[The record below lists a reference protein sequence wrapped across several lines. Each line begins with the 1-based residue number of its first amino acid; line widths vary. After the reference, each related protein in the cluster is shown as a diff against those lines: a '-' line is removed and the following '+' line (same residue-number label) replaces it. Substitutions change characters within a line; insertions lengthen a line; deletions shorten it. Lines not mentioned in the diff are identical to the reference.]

1 MKYLV
6 INNPT
11 SGKTT
16 SKQTNRLKL
25 ALSNKE
31 HEWIEVSRSVSLE
44 SQIGALDDIYDVVI
58 ISGGDGTINM
68 CLQVLKKL
76 KLNKKILIYPTG
88 TTNEFAMHRNRNVD
102 TFVKQ
107 LNGEMGTEL
116 FDAGRVNG
124 ETWFSYSLSF
134 GTITKLS
141 YLTPQKYKNKLGY
154 FAYWLYGFASKL
166 WLRMKHYDI
175 SFIIDDETIEGEF
188 IFGSITNSYSL
199 GNVLKFPA
207 NSVKLDD
214 GLLEV
219 FLIRRPKNIKDVTIV
234 LSDLITRNFKS
245 SPYFIFKKAK
255 KIYVNSDSKISW
267 NCDGELMGRFQ
278 NIFVEVQEKAV
289 EC

>member
-16 SKQTNRLKL
+16 SKQTNKLKSL
-25 ALSNKE
+25 ISHKNY
-31 HEWIEVSRSVSLE
+31 EWIEISRSISLE
-44 SQIGALDDIYDVVI
+44 SQISALEDDYEIVI

-76 KLNKKILIYPTG
+76 KLNKKIYIYPTG
-88 TTNEFAMHRNRNVD
+88 TTNEFAMHRNRSVD

-107 LNGEMGTEL
+107 LNGEMGTEIY
-116 FDAGRVNG
+116 DAGRVNG

-154 FAYWLYGFASKL
+154 LGYWLYGFVSKF

-175 SFIIDDETIEGEF
+175 SFVIDDEIIEGEF

-199 GNVLKFPA
+199 GNVLKFPPK
-207 NSVKLDD
+207 SVKLND

-219 FLIRRPKNIKDVTIV
+219 FLVKRPKNVKDVTLV

-245 SPYFIFKKAK
+245 SPYFIYKKAK
-255 KIYVNSDSKISW
+255 KIYVNSDGKISW

-278 NIFVEVQEKAV
+278 NIFVEVQEGAV

>member
-1 MKYLV
+1 MNYLV

-11 SGKTT
+11 SGKT
-16 SKQTNRLKL
+16 SLKQTNKLKEL
-25 ALSNKE
+25 INDTN
-31 HEWIEVSRSVSLE
+31 HQWIEVSRSFNLE
-44 SQIGALDDIYDVVI
+44 NQIADLREKFDIVI

-68 CLQVLKKL
+68 CLQVIKKL
-76 KLNKKILIYPTG
+76 NLDVKIYIYPTG
-88 TTNEFAMHRNRNVD
+88 TTNEFAMHRNRNTD

-107 LNGEMGTEL
+107 MKGEMDTEF
-116 FDAGRVNG
+116 FDAGLVNG

-154 FAYWLYGFASKL
+154 LGYWLYGIVSKF

-175 SFIIDDETIEGEF
+175 SFIIDGKTYEGEF
-188 IFGSITNSYSL
+188 IFGSITNSFSL
-199 GNVLKFPA
+199 GNVLKFPPK
-207 NSVKLDD
+207 SVKLDD

-219 FLIRRPKNIKDVTIV
+219 FLIRRPKNIKDVTLV

-245 SPYFIFKKAK
+245 SPYFIYQKAK
-255 KIYVNSDSKISW
+255 KIYVNSDGKISW

-278 NIFVEVQEKAV
+278 NVVIEVQEKAL